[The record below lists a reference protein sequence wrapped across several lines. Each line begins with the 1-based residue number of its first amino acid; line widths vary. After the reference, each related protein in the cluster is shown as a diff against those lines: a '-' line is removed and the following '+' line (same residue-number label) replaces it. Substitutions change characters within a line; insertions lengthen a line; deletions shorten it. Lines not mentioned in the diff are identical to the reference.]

1 MPGGEPGEPYS
12 PCNFESPPNSPH
24 RAPPISADRHWQ
36 RDAIE
41 KERLGIPSEH
51 LVQTTSG
58 ECDAQCSGV
67 MLSVG
72 CDARRCDAQVCDAH
86 APLEMTLRLISPLA

>member
-1 MPGGEPGEPYS
+1 MPEEEPEDP
-12 PCNFESPPNSPH
+12 FTLESPPNSPH

-58 ECDAQCSGV
+58 EYDAQVFKCDAQCRV
-67 MLSVG
+67 
-72 CDARRCDAQVCDAH
+72 
-86 APLEMTLRLISPLA
+86 